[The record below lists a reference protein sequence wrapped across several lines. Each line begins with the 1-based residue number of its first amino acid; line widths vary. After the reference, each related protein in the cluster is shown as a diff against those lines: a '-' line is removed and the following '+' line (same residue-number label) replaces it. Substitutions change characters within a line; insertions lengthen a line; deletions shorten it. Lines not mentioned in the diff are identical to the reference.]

1 VTNVHVF
8 KKDKASA
15 GIQIP
20 EKDSG
25 KGIAK
30 TTGVPSRTIR
40 RVFIKR
46 VFKEIPST
54 PVYTP
59 DKNRC

>member
-1 VTNVHVF
+1 VYVF

-20 EKDSG
+20 EKDSC
-25 KGIAK
+25 KGRAK
-30 TTGVPSRTIR
+30 ATGVPSRTIR
-40 RVFIKR
+40 HVFIKW

-59 DKNRC
+59 DKNRS

>member
-1 VTNVHVF
+1 VYDF

-20 EKDSG
+20 EKDFG
-25 KGIAK
+25 KKTAK
-30 TTGVPSRTIR
+30 ATGVPSCTIR
-40 RVFIKR
+40 RVSNKW

-59 DKNRC
+59 DRNRS

>member
-1 VTNVHVF
+1 VYVF
-8 KKDKASA
+8 KKVKASA

-25 KGIAK
+25 KRTAK
-30 TTGVPSRTIR
+30 ATGVPSRTIG
-40 RVFIKR
+40 RVFNKW

-54 PVYTP
+54 PMYTSN
-59 DKNRC
+59 KNRS